1 MMVEKPPIGG
11 FCSPIRVEI
20 GCAGPGRGR
29 ARCPGTL
36 GPLWTCPRAQA
47 SVLYERLAA
56 FLDERAYPLSEDGYQ
71 EELRRSGNHHL
82 AAAVLEKLKGVRR
95 R

>member
-1 MMVEKPPIGG
+1 MPWDT
-11 FCSPIRVEI
+11 
-20 GCAGPGRGR
+20 R
-29 ARCPGTL
+29 APMD
-36 GPLWTCPRAQA
+36 PVPRAQA

-56 FLDERAYPLSEDGYQ
+56 FLGEGVYPSEDDGYQ

-82 AAAVLEKLKGVRR
+82 AAAVLEKLKGARR